1 MGGLPVG
8 GLPVGGLLG
17 RPPRRG
23 CEWCWVL
30 LVAACFLVLTYS
42 HLLYGQMWGEV
53 QDVLRES
60 PTYVTPDSATFIVW
74 VFIYALEAVFVLSQF
89 CPSERGE
96 ELLRLPCPLCLGLP
110 VRVVVSLVF
119 LANALWMPLFAAEL
133 FGWSCLLSAVFLW
146 VSLGA
151 YATLTA
157 AAAPLCCARA
167 GAPFSCHRL
176 VYVAP
181 VAANVSWLVV
191 VSASNF
197 MMWVGADGRQ
207 DEYGVAGNPGSAL
220 LVVAGVAL
228 LACALAFLYCDLV
241 WATVTAW
248 SLAGVCRMQT
258 VADAA
263 RFPVGA
269 LNPTVAAVSGFCIA
283 LVAASAAAGLGV
295 AVVGWHSGRRAAGSL
310 ERG

>member
-1 MGGLPVG
+1 MGGF
-8 GLPVGGLLG
+8 G
-17 RPPRRG
+17 RPPRGG
-23 CEWCWVL
+23 CDWCWVL

-53 QDVLRES
+53 QDVLRRS
-60 PTYVTPDSATFIVW
+60 PTYVTPDSDSFIVW
-74 VFIYALEAVFVLSQF
+74 VLIYALEAVFVLSQV

-96 ELLRLPCPLCLGLP
+96 ELLRLPCPICLGLP
-110 VRVVVSLVF
+110 VRVVVSVMF

-146 VSLGA
+146 LSVGA

-157 AAAPLCCARA
+157 AAAPLCCARP
-167 GAPFSCHRL
+167 GAPFSCHR
-176 VYVAP
+176 VVFVAP

-207 DEYGVAGNPGSAL
+207 DEHGVAGNPGSAL
-220 LVVAGVAL
+220 IVVVGVGL
-228 LACALAFLYCDLV
+228 LACVLAFMYCDLV
-241 WATVTAW
+241 WAGVTAW

-263 RFPVGA
+263 RFPVLA
-269 LNPTVAAVSGFCIA
+269 LNPTVAAVSGLCIA

-295 AVVGWHSGRRAAGSL
+295 ACVSWNNSGRRRAGSL
-310 ERG
+310 EAMGGPLE